1 MKKIIILARISTAP
15 QDIESQTKDLI
26 KEAERLGYSK
36 DRQIVIE
43 TVESAIKL
51 SEEERLGLR
60 KMKHYIET
68 DKDVDCVICWEP
80 SRLARQQK
88 ILYSIRDYL
97 IEHKIQLYILNPYV
111 RLLTDDRTQVDSTA
125 NIVFSLFATISENE
139 MMIKKERFLRAKN
152 EMKEKR
158 QKFAGA
164 IIFGY
169 MKNSEK
175 KCVPDPYKSKIIADL
190 FEHYANTDSS
200 LYETYCY
207 ASGKYPVLFP
217 MIEYIK
223 AQHKIRHFF
232 DVEIYYKGNWCYDP
246 IISEEI
252 WNKVHEKMS
261 KAKCRARYKNERKL
275 LCRGKIYCGHCGRMM
290 TGSGGNTKAYCCVT
304 DKLHNLQINFDAA
317 DWIMWEETRTI
328 VNINASID
336 SSKKTTEIKTL
347 LNEKKTLIK
356 QYEANITDINNKKDK
371 LVDLYIKGTINETML
386 NKKNDELSKEES
398 VYSNYIKKLNTEIRS
413 LGNILEETQKDL
425 IRERSIIV
433 DNIEDFETRQEF
445 VRRYIQ
451 KMIINKVEDEYRTL
465 EITFEYNHPVI
476 SPRSKYLYV
485 YKNQNNNKIYRINE
499 DGTKDWIK

>member
-36 DRQIVIE
+36 DCQIVIE

-207 ASGKYPVLFP
+207 ASGKYPELFP

-304 DKLHNLQINFDAA
+304 DKLHNLQINFDVA

-328 VNINASID
+328 VNINSAID

-386 NKKNDELSKEES
+386 NKKNDELSKEEL